1 MTSSLV
7 LLNPPSP
14 ADAFANREGTASFG
28 AVSAKFTYPPHTL
41 ATVASV
47 CRQAGQDVI
56 CIDAVAERFD
66 QQSAIDVIRGANPSL
81 LGVYCSWGTLDADR
95 DNLSTLRSAF
105 PRLPIVAIGAG
116 VRFSAD
122 ELLVG
127 GATHVLLGDPDLAFA
142 KLAADSLPDPGIIRV
157 RDLAPDQHNSAGL
170 IRDPADLPRPAWEL
184 FPWQKYGQLT
194 VFGSRGCNDTCK
206 FCAYV
211 VAQGRAYRPRPAAD
225 VAEEMIWLADTF
237 GPRRIMV
244 RDPVFAQE
252 RLRLKNL
259 LETLIANDFNTPWEC
274 ESRPEHF
281 DKTLLQKMA
290 KARCTVIKI
299 GVETSDPDLLAR
311 IGRVASPAEA
321 ATYLAYTRRMVADA
335 QRCGIRTYVT
345 VMAGLPGQ
353 TITQAEATADYLRA
367 LQPSYVF
374 VRPYIAYPRL
384 PLGEAESPE
393 RTAQLVAPLQA
404 VADER
409 HAIANRPPNLIQR
422 LRGRLK
428 F

>member
-1 MTSSLV
+1 MTSII

-14 ADAFANREGTASFG
+14 SDAFANREGTASFG
-28 AVSAKFTYPPHTL
+28 ALSSGFTYPPHTL
-41 ATVASV
+41 ATIAAA
-47 CRQAGQDVI
+47 CREAKLDVI
-56 CIDAVAERFD
+56 AIDAVAERFD
-66 QQSAIDVIRGANPSL
+66 QQATIEIIRGVNPTL

-95 DNLSTLRSAF
+95 DNLSALRSAF
-105 PRLPIVAIGAG
+105 PHLPIIAIGTG
-116 VRFSAD
+116 VRYSAD

-127 GATHVLLGDPDLAFA
+127 GATHVLLGDPELAFA
-142 KLAADSLPDPGIIRV
+142 KLAGDSLPPPGIIRV
-157 RDLAPDQHNSAGL
+157 RDLDPDQHNSAGL
-170 IRDPADLPRPAWEL
+170 IRDPADLPRPAWDL
-184 FPWQKYGQLT
+184 FPWQKYGLLT

-211 VAQGRAYRPRPAAD
+211 VAQGRAYRPRPDKD

-237 GPRRIMV
+237 APRRIMV

-252 RLRLKNL
+252 RLRIKNL
-259 LETLIANDFNTPWEC
+259 LDALIANGFDTPWEC

-290 KARCTVIKI
+290 EARCTVIKI
-299 GVETSDPDLLAR
+299 GIETADPDLLTR
-311 IGRVASPAEA
+311 IGRVVSPAEA

-353 TITQAEATADYLRA
+353 TVAQAETTADYLRA

-374 VRPYIAYPRL
+374 VRPYIDYPRV
-384 PLGEAESPE
+384 PLGDAESPACTE
-393 RTAQLVAPLQA
+393 QIAAPLQA

-409 HAIANRPPNLIQR
+409 HAIANRPPGLVQR
-422 LRGRLK
+422 IRGRLK

>member
-1 MTSSLV
+1 MTSIV

-14 ADAFANREGTASFG
+14 ADALANREGTASFG
-28 AVSAKFTYPPHTL
+28 ALSSSFIYPPHTL
-41 ATVASV
+41 ATIAAV
-47 CRQAGQDVI
+47 CREAGLDVI
-56 CIDAVAERFD
+56 VIDAVAERFD
-66 QQSAIDVIRGANPSL
+66 QQTAIDIIRGANPTL

-95 DNLSTLRSAF
+95 ENLSVLHSAF

-116 VRFSAD
+116 VRYSAD
-122 ELLVG
+122 ELLVA
-127 GATHVLLGDPDLAFA
+127 GASHVLLGDPEIAFA
-142 KLAADSLPDPGIIRV
+142 KLAGDSLPTPGIIRV
-157 RDLAPDQHNSAGL
+157 RDLAPEQHNSAGL
-170 IRDPADLPRPAWEL
+170 IRDPADLPRPAWDL
-184 FPWQKYGQLT
+184 VPWQKYGLLT

-225 VAEEMIWLADTF
+225 VAEEMIWLTETY
-237 GPRRIMV
+237 GPHRIMV

-252 RLRLKNL
+252 RLRIIAL
-259 LETLIANDFNTPWEC
+259 LDALIARGFNTPWEC

-299 GVETSDPDLLAR
+299 GVETADPDLLAQ
-311 IGRVASPAEA
+311 IGRVASPTDA
-321 ATYLAYTRRMVADA
+321 ATYLAYTRRVVADA
-335 QRCGIRTYVT
+335 QRCGIRTYAT

-353 TITQAEATADYLRA
+353 TIAQAEVTADYLRS
-367 LQPSYVF
+367 LKPSYVF

-384 PLGEAESPE
+384 PLGDAESPE
-393 RTAQLVAPLQA
+393 RTEQLAAPLQA

-409 HAIANRPPNLIQR
+409 HAIANRPPSLAQR
-422 LRGRLK
+422 LRGRLR